1 MPKTWHLILE
11 LSWIDLQ
18 MILFIPFICDT
29 TLASMKNA
37 GKYLDKFH
45 DIFPKSF
52 HRLSNN
58 SLICL
63 KSKVLSTF
71 FLLSSFLFAFTT
83 SQRSL
88 TDSCR
93 KEADRT
99 GARGAFS
106 SFSSALLVTVEAC
119 TTTNIL
125 VARYLQWWHL
135 LHKMCN
141 LFFSALFVKWS
152 WCLALLTDHGQ
163 KRYIE
168 ARLQLACLCCW
179 QTSHSAFHFF
189 HSWCLRYG
197 HQTSR
202 DLYTMY
208 ADQSRIYL
216 REQTRQFIIRLWEI
230 WNFCSNRF

>member
-1 MPKTWHLILE
+1 MLKTWHLILE

-88 TDSCR
+88 TDSWR

-106 SFSSALLVTVEAC
+106 SFSSALMVTVDAC
-119 TTTNIL
+119 TTTNI
-125 VARYLQWWHL
+125 VYWWPDRGCSQ
-135 LHKMCN
+135 MTSA
-141 LFFSALFVKWS
+141 FFEDLDTP
-152 WCLALLTDHGQ
+152 WCLCQPIISFWHAPWCFKLM
-163 KRYIE
+163 
-168 ARLQLACLCCW
+168 
-179 QTSHSAFHFF
+179 TSFV
-189 HSWCLRYG
+189 
-197 HQTSR
+197 
-202 DLYTMY
+202 
-208 ADQSRIYL
+208 
-216 REQTRQFIIRLWEI
+216 
-230 WNFCSNRF
+230 NRP